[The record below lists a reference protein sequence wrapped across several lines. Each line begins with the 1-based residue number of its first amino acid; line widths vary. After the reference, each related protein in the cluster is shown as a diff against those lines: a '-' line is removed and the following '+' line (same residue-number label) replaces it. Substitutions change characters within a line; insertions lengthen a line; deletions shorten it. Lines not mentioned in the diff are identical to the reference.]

1 MYTIPKLFCIRF
13 GIGFGRFGI
22 WTNPMIHD
30 DANIIFSDQTTY
42 MNSICVQCVCSAL
55 WCECTVRAGQLIILI
70 YLPTKGKY
78 LCGLHDT

>member
-1 MYTIPKLFCIRF
+1 MENLEAFCRVISSSINLSF
-13 GIGFGRFGI
+13 LKSV
-22 WTNPMIHD
+22 HD

-70 YLPTKGKY
+70 YLHTKGKY